1 MSCGGTYTLCESHSF
16 RFCRVMLALVW
27 QSHAKGGVTCC
38 DRAVTCDRAVSQF
51 DRAVSQCNRVVSQC
65 DRAVSQCDRAVSF
78 TEMKKR

>member
-38 DRAVTCDRAVSQF
+38 DRAVTCDRAVSQ
-51 DRAVSQCNRVVSQC
+51 C
-65 DRAVSQCDRAVSF
+65 DRAVSQCDRTVSF